1 VTTRD
6 LCNGVVRAVL
16 CVLLVC
22 GCRPSA
28 NESGKVDAKSKSLPP
43 LSAAAKRGDVSL
55 VKKLLSSGADPN
67 AVDPE
72 GGTPLQ
78 YATSSAKIEVV
89 RALLAGGAN
98 VRANSPDGYSVLH
111 VVAVDREVQIAEL
124 LLAAGADVNA
134 RTTNG
139 TTPLIASVCSPY
151 SESKMSLTLI
161 RAGADV
167 NIVNSDGETALFC
180 ATGRE
185 VVEELLKRGAN
196 PNIQSTRFSGETP
209 LHKAA
214 LNGDKEVVELLLRYG
229 ADPTIRNY
237 NGETPLDITNVKFE
251 EVRRILSSRSK
262 NSGNQ
267 SQD

>member
-1 VTTRD
+1 M
-6 LCNGVVRAVL
+6 
-16 CVLLVC
+16 LL
-22 GCRPSA
+22 A
-28 NESGKVDAKSKSLPP
+28 
-43 LSAAAKRGDVSL
+43 
-55 VKKLLSSGADPN
+55 SGADPS

-78 YATSSAKIEVV
+78 YAASRGKIEVV
-89 RALLAGGAN
+89 QALLAGGAN

-111 VVAVDREVQIAEL
+111 AVAVNREVRIAEL

-134 RTTNG
+134 RTTNN
-139 TTPLIASVCSPY
+139 TTPLMASVCSPY

-167 NIVNSDGETALFC
+167 NIVSSDGETALSC
-180 ATGRE
+180 ATAHD
-185 VVEELLKRGAN
+185 VAEELLKRGAN

-214 LNGDKEVVELLLRYG
+214 FNGDEETVELLLRYG

-237 NGETPLDITNVKFE
+237 NGETPLDITNVKYE
-251 EVRRILSSRSK
+251 GVRRLLSSRS
-262 NSGNQ
+262 NDGH
-267 SQD
+267 